1 MKNIPD
7 GINRLEIAEEKVDE
21 CEGTAIE
28 TIQNKTQGEKNV
40 YRNEKS
46 IHELQENFMLDDV
59 M

>member
-28 TIQNKTQGEKNV
+28 TIQNKTQGENTFTEMKRASMS
-40 YRNEKS
+40 YRKTS
-46 IHELQENFMLDDV
+46 CWMI
-59 M
+59 

>member
-28 TIQNKTQGEKNV
+28 TIQNKTQGEKMFTEMKRASV
-40 YRNEKS
+40 SYRKTS
-46 IHELQENFMLDDV
+46 CWMI
-59 M
+59 